1 MMTDFPDPPPPLAEP
16 KGGITECVNKT
27 LPGLLDVVE
36 RALPLGR
43 FSLVFG
49 EAGLHVNVPQCP
61 LWFDGERVH
70 CDLHPHSPYVNV
82 VVAQIQAYAM
92 ALGLGRVGHLPTT
105 ADEVGVFEN
114 ALYLVYFE
122 AKKHHTFVAETFRRV
137 AMDDLRGWLRQ
148 EMESVRRASSTTTN

>member
-82 VVAQIQAYAM
+82 VAVKQGNESDPRIVALVKALRSDKIKAYVAKQYVN
-92 ALGLGRVGHLPTT
+92 G
-105 ADEVGVFEN
+105 EVV
-114 ALYLVYFE
+114 LVT
-122 AKKHHTFVAETFRRV
+122 K
-137 AMDDLRGWLRQ
+137 
-148 EMESVRRASSTTTN
+148 